1 MFRFSAKSMMI
12 AGGILLVLSVIIPGL
27 RLAEILPAW
36 LWIDFLSYIFLVS
49 GFFLGMMGVFTFA
62 KMSRDEHAER
72 AQSEK
77 LWDKNDES

>member
-27 RLAEILPAW
+27 LLADILLGW
-36 LWIDFLSYIFLVS
+36 LWSVFVSYMCWLCGVVFGL
-49 GFFLGMMGVFTFA
+49 MGVFTFA